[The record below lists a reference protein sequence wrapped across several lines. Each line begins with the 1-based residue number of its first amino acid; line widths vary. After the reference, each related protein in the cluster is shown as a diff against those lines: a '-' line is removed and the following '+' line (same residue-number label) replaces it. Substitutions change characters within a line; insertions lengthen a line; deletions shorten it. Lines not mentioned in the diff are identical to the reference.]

1 MNRCLTALFAI
12 AAFAPAVCH
21 ADAPVPSGHSTVHIV
36 FISPHS
42 QQMMGGMGG
51 GGMGGDQKPTARI
64 GDAIVPVD
72 GIRPI
77 RITIDG
83 DFVGHALVGMWGIKP
98 VFVLPE
104 GHRKFTFAIDGF
116 DPIPADITV
125 LGTGSKQYLI
135 VKLPSEKTQ
144 SDTTDVSAD
153 PSTIQPFG
161 N

>member
-1 MNRCLTALFAI
+1 MNRFLHAFLAI
-12 AAFAPAVCH
+12 VAY
-21 ADAPVPSGHSTVHIV
+21 APVASLADTPVPTGHSTVHIV
-36 FISPHS
+36 FITSHS

-51 GGMGGDQKPTARI
+51 DPKPMARI
-64 GDAIVPVD
+64 GDVIVPAVS
-72 GIRPI
+72 IRPI

-83 DFVGHALVGMWGIKP
+83 DFVGHAMVGMQDIKP

-135 VKLPSEKTQ
+135 VKLPSEKPQ
-144 SDTTDVSAD
+144 SKTTGVSAD
-153 PSTIQPFG
+153 TSTVQPFD